1 MIDMIFSL
9 SISAIISNARRQ
21 ARESAKMMYRTELL
35 LDNSRRMRRVDNI
48 KDILKELSG
57 QVLKL
62 MNLPVGISQT
72 DPRKAK
78 TSICCIFER
87 L

>member
-1 MIDMIFSL
+1 
-9 SISAIISNARRQ
+9 
-21 ARESAKMMYRTELL
+21 MYRTELL

-62 MNLPVGISQT
+62 MNLPVVFFLNKDG
-72 DPRKAK
+72 KAVGPWVFTK
-78 TSICCIFER
+78 RRRVER
-87 L
+87 RVTRYDR